1 MNCWNLFCYLI
12 FVHSEI
18 YILGICQKRFHRRFW
33 WKCTNP
39 QLSQNSWSPLTLYWK
54 ALQTFSKTFVTLLK
68 SLWIEWNTLEN
79 TSKCPLLKNLEASFQ
94 LSNPLKLSWN
104 YLKTIFF
111 ERTLKRSWQAWNFF
125 ERCLKHPLIT
135 LDPSLKCH
143 WNILET
149 SYKNLWNTLG
159 TPLRHPWDS

>member
-1 MNCWNLFCYLI
+1 MTENLIVNCSSLKHFWNIDDCSLLNHLELFLET
-12 FVHSEI
+12 S
-18 YILGICQKRFHRRFW
+18 L
-33 WKCTNP
+33 NP
-39 QLSQNSWSPLTLYWK
+39 PKVTLKIPWDPLEAPLNF
-54 ALQTFSKTFVTLLK
+54 TFSKTFVTLLK

-149 SYKNLWNTLG
+149 PSKLPGNTIELPWNTI
-159 TPLRHPWDS
+159 